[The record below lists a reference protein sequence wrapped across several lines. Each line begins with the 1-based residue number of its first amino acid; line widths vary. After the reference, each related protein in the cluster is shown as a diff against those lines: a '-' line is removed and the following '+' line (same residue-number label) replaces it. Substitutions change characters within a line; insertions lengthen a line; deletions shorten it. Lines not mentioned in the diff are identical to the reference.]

1 MNRTIAI
8 ILLIAVGIY
17 CFPGILAA
25 IAAAFGL
32 AVGLAA
38 TLLGVGLSVFF
49 TVLPYLVLAYVVWW
63 LVRDNRRQRQ
73 H

>member
-17 CFPGILAA
+17 CFPAILGAVA
-25 IAAAFGL
+25 GAFGI

-38 TLLGVGLSVFF
+38 TLLGVGLSVLF
-49 TVLPYLVLAYVVWW
+49 TVLPYLILAYVIWW
-63 LVRDNRRQRQ
+63 LIRDNRSRQ

>member
-17 CFPGILAA
+17 CFPGILGA
-25 IAAAFGL
+25 IAGAFGI

-38 TLLGVGLSVFF
+38 TLLGVGLSVLF
-49 TVLPYLVLAYVVWW
+49 TVLPYLLLAYVIWW
-63 LVRDNRRQRQ
+63 LIRDNRSRQ

>member
-17 CFPGILAA
+17 CFPTILGAV
-25 IAAAFGL
+25 AAAFGI

-49 TVLPYLVLAYVVWW
+49 TVLPYLLLAYVIWW
-63 LVRDNRRQRQ
+63 LIRDNRSRQ

>member
-17 CFPGILAA
+17 CFPAILGAVA
-25 IAAAFGL
+25 GAFGI

-38 TLLGVGLSVFF
+38 TLLGVGLSVLF
-49 TVLPYLVLAYVVWW
+49 TVLPYLILAYVIW
-63 LVRDNRRQRQ
+63 LLIRDNRSRQ

>member
-17 CFPGILAA
+17 CFPAILGAV
-25 IAAAFGL
+25 AAAFGI

-38 TLLGVGLSVFF
+38 TLLGVGLSVLF
-49 TVLPYLVLAYVVWW
+49 TVLPYLLLAYVIWW
-63 LVRDNRRQRQ
+63 LIRDNRSRQ

>member
-17 CFPGILAA
+17 CFPAILAA
-25 IAAAFGL
+25 VAGAFGI

-38 TLLGVGLSVFF
+38 TLLGVGLSVLF
-49 TVLPYLVLAYVVWW
+49 TVLPYLILAYVIWW
-63 LVRDNRRQRQ
+63 LIRDNRSRQ